1 MYFTV
6 NIPHLITDVCVD
18 MGIEGIQHMGRVQHV
33 TPDLLVA
40 CPTKKTVAFME
51 RVVREIALPT
61 VDDLPSPW
69 NNKTLL
75 AHDERWELMGPAQQ
89 DYLWDAFLT
98 AFAGNRVIV
107 RKLSL
112 ASTALKKLNPTA
124 PVAPRVRVEAFP
136 YDGNVVRGKHLN
148 VWFFNHRV
156 RSHLNDQARALQI
169 PSGNTLA
176 VHCGGKKAQC
186 IEMMRTLV

>member
-6 NIPHLITDVCVD
+6 NIPHLITDVCVSKRVD
-18 MGIEGIQHMGRVQHV
+18 MAIEGIQHMGRVQHV

-124 PVAPRVRVEAFP
+124 PVAPR
-136 YDGNVVRGKHLN
+136 GNVVRGKHLN

-156 RSHLNDQARALQI
+156 WSHLNHQARPARALQI
-169 PSGNTLA
+169 PSGNTFA
-176 VHCGGKKAQC
+176 VHCGGKKAEC
-186 IEMMRTLV
+186 IEMMRRWV